1 MMILAFFAFLS
12 GIVTILS
19 PCILPVLPII
29 LSGTIGG
36 KRKPV
41 GIVTGFIFSFSLFT
55 LALSFLVQTL
65 SISVDTLRIVAIVI
79 IISFG
84 ITLLIPKLQLALENI
99 LSKVTRTKSSSKR
112 DGFFGGV
119 ITGLSLGLVW
129 TPCVGPIMA
138 SVISLAVSQ
147 QVDGGSLIIVAAYSL
162 GTAIPMFAIMAGGRK
177 LLNHFPKIIGKTKEI
192 QRFFGIIMVAAGLM
206 IGFGIDR
213 NFQTFIL
220 KVFPNYGTGLT
231 GFEQG
236 ELVQNALDSRNDSR
250 EMSDGLDWSI
260 VAESAKLSNYGK
272 APELIAKG
280 PWINTE
286 EDISMESLKGKV
298 VLIDFMTYSCINCVR
313 TIPHLIELYDKYEKY
328 GLEIIAVHSP
338 EFPFERNEDNVRA
351 AIKDLN
357 ITWPVVQDNDFSQW
371 NSYNNRYWPA
381 QFFIDKDGE
390 IRYFHFG
397 EGGYDEAE
405 QVIRTLLQENGVE
418 LENQEKSGVLDQA
431 ITQRT
436 PEIYLG
442 YSRSKYFALSED
454 SYERDS
460 LTLFEKEEYLE
471 VDQWSISGEWIIRND
486 FIEIDGEGELELL
499 FRGKD
504 LFIVIEPRDDESNIS
519 VEINGK
525 KPQDTA
531 DVINGE
537 LIPNSSRLYHL
548 GSFSSP
554 FEKLLT
560 LKISGHVRLF
570 TFTFG

>member
-29 LSGTIGG
+29 LSGTVGG

-41 GIVTGFIFSFSLFT
+41 GIVIGFIISFSLFT
-55 LALSFLVQTL
+55 LALSALVQTF
-65 SISVDTLRIVAIVI
+65 SISAETLRYVAVAIIVT
-79 IISFG
+79 FG
-84 ITLLIPKLQLALENI
+84 ITLMIPKLQLVLENF
-99 LSKVTRTKSSSKR
+99 LSKVARTKGSSNR
-112 DGFFGGV
+112 NGFFGGV
-119 ITGLSLGLVW
+119 MTGLSLGLVW

-147 QVDGGSLIIVAAYSL
+147 QVDGGAVIIVAAYSL
-162 GTAIPMFAIMAGGRK
+162 GTSIPMFAIMAGGRK
-177 LLNHFPKIIGKTKEI
+177 LLNRFPKITGKTKEI
-192 QRFFGIIMVAAGLM
+192 QRFFGVIMIAAGLM
-206 IGFGIDR
+206 IGFGADR
-213 NFQTFIL
+213 TFQTFIL

-236 ELVQNALDSRNDSR
+236 DLVQEALNSRDSNGDLI
-250 EMSDGLDWSI
+250 DGYNWSI
-260 VAESAKLSNYGK
+260 ALEPAEISNYGK

-313 TIPHLIELYDKYEKY
+313 TIPHLREIYDRYEEY

-338 EFPFERNEDNVRA
+338 EFPFERNEDNVRE
-351 AIKDLN
+351 AIADLKIN
-357 ITWPVVQDNDFSQW
+357 WPVVLDNDFSQW
-371 NSYNNRYWPA
+371 NEYNNRYWPA
-381 QFFIDKDGE
+381 QFFIDGE
-390 IRYFHFG
+390 GDIRYFHFG

-405 QVIRTLLQENGVE
+405 QVIRTLLQENGA
-418 LENQEKSGVLDQA
+418 QLD
-431 ITQRT
+431 ILDNISTSNEILGQRT

-442 YSRSKYFALSED
+442 YTRSKYFASNEETFD
-454 SYERDS
+454 RDS
-460 LTLFEKEEYLE
+460 LTFFEKEEYLE
-471 VDQWSISGEWIIRND
+471 VGQWTIGGEWIIRND
-486 FIEIDGEGELELL
+486 FIEIEGDGELELL
-499 FRGKD
+499 FEGKD
-504 LFIVIEPRDDESNIS
+504 LFIVIEPINDDSVIT
-519 VEINGK
+519 VEINGN

-531 DVINGE
+531 DVVNGV
-537 LIPNSSRLYHL
+537 LKPNSSRLYHL
-548 GSFSSP
+548 GSFTDSY
-554 FEKLLT
+554 EKLLK